1 MFSLSRL
8 ATRPRATR
16 PTLRAVFLAAF
27 PLAALLLAAAGCS
40 GPASPP
46 AARLDALE
54 AERAALAA
62 RCDALADSLRL
73 YDAVAGGEA
82 ARTLRRMQAQQA
94 RMAYELA
101 TLRDGGRTLAT
112 FGADALF
119 APASATLTDAG
130 RARLDTLAAHL
141 RATYPARRLRVEGH
155 ADATPLSD
163 ALRARFP
170 SNWALS
176 AARAAAVVA
185 YLTTAHALPADRLAL
200 AAYGATRP
208 VAPND
213 TAAGR
218 RRNRR
223 VRVALLPVPRDYE
236 RPFRTS
242 W

>member
-1 MFSLSRL
+1 MPLLRHPFALPYPL
-8 ATRPRATR
+8 ATR
-16 PTLRAVFLAAF
+16 LLGAVLV
-27 PLAALLLAAAGCS
+27 AALLAVAAGC
-40 GPASPP
+40 GAAAPP
-46 AARLDALE
+46 TTRLDALE
-54 AERAALAA
+54 AERAALAV
-62 RCDALADSLRL
+62 RCEALADSLRL

-82 ARTLRRMQAQQA
+82 ARRLRRMQAQQA

-119 APASATLTDAG
+119 APGGPATLTDAG
-130 RARLDTLAAHL
+130 RTRLDTLAAHVL
-141 RATYPARRLRVEGH
+141 ATYPGRRLRVEGH
-155 ADATPLSD
+155 ADAAPLSD
-163 ALRARFP
+163 ALRQRVP
-170 SNWALS
+170 SNRALS
-176 AARAAAVVA
+176 AARAAAVVD

-208 VAPND
+208 VASND

-223 VRVALLPVPRDYE
+223 VRIALLPVPRDYE